1 MKMSLLSS
9 GHLAIWSYMTTV
21 VAILA
26 AVIPA
31 LVYGWLIWWLD
42 RYEKE
47 PLWLISVAFLWGSLP
62 AIGLSILFEV
72 VLQVPLAHSTLGPD
86 LAAWGLA
93 AVVEEPIKAMA
104 LIGLFLYMPQE
115 VDDPLDG
122 IVYGSLVGFGFS
134 MTENALYF
142 LHYSANLGALFWVR
156 SIFFGLNHAFFTS
169 LVGLALGA
177 VRYQRARGF
186 KIGAFA
192 TGLALAILFHM
203 LHNYAAQFR
212 LPGLFFSWLVQ
223 ASGVIVILAV
233 AVLAWRNERHWIELE
248 LRDEI
253 SSGVIS
259 AADYAEV
266 TSSTQRVRRQ
276 LFALVRG
283 GWAAYSK
290 VRRFHHL
297 ATELAFC
304 KSQLRLNDRYRS
316 RNDRDQLRSELTQ
329 LRSAL
334 EHAEQAWGRL

>member
-1 MKMSLLSS
+1 MATL
-9 GHLAIWSYMTTV
+9 I
-21 VAILA
+21 AILA

-31 LVYGWLIWWLD
+31 LAYGWLIWWLD

-47 PLWLISVAFLWGSLP
+47 PLWLIALAFLWGSLP
-62 AIGLSILFEV
+62 AIALSVLFEV
-72 VLQVPLAHSTLGPD
+72 VLQVPLAHTTIGPD
-86 LAAWGLA
+86 LAAWGLPA
-93 AVVEEPIKAMA
+93 IVEEPIKAVA
-104 LIGLFLYMPQE
+104 LIGLFVFMRQE
-115 VDDPLDG
+115 FDDPLDG

-186 KIGAFA
+186 KLGAFA
-192 TGLALAILFHM
+192 TGLALAILFHT
-203 LHNYAAQFR
+203 LHNYAVQFR
-212 LPGLFFSWLVQ
+212 LPGLFFSWVVQ
-223 ASGVIVILAV
+223 ASGVLVILAV

-253 SSGVIS
+253 DAGVIS
-259 AADYAEV
+259 AADYSEV
-266 TSSTQRVRRQ
+266 RSPRQRVRRQ
-276 LFALVRG
+276 LLALLRG

-304 KSQLRLNDRYRS
+304 KSELRLNDGYRS
-316 RNDRDQLRSELTQ
+316 CDERDRLRTELSQ
-329 LRSAL
+329 MRSAL

>member
-1 MKMSLLSS
+1 
-9 GHLAIWSYMTTV
+9 MTTV

-31 LVYGWLIWWLD
+31 LAYGWLIWWLD

-47 PLWLISVAFLWGSLP
+47 PLWLIALAFLWGSLP
-62 AIGLSILFEV
+62 AIGLSVLFEV
-72 VLQVPLAHSTLGPD
+72 VLQVPLAHTTIGPD
-86 LAAWGLA
+86 LAAWGLPA
-93 AVVEEPIKAMA
+93 IVEEPIKAVA
-104 LIGLFLYMPQE
+104 LIGLFLFVRQE
-115 VDDPLDG
+115 FDGPLDG

-177 VRYQRARGF
+177 VRYRRARGF
-186 KIGAFA
+186 KIAAVA
-192 TGLALAILFHM
+192 TGLALAILFHT
-203 LHNYAAQFR
+203 LHNYAVRFQ

-223 ASGVIVILAV
+223 ASGVLVILAV
-233 AVLAWRNERHWIELE
+233 AVLAWRNERQWIELE
-248 LRDEI
+248 LRDEMQA
-253 SSGVIS
+253 GVIS
-259 AADYAEV
+259 AADYSEV
-266 TSSTQRVRRQ
+266 RSSTQRVRRQ
-276 LFALVRG
+276 LLALLHG
-283 GWAAYSK
+283 GWAAYRK

-304 KSQLRLNDRYRS
+304 KSQLRLDDSYRS
-316 RNDRDQLRSELTQ
+316 CEDRDRLRAELRQ

-334 EHAEQAWGRL
+334 EHAEQAWVRP

>member
-1 MKMSLLSS
+1 
-9 GHLAIWSYMTTV
+9 MTTFT
-21 VAILA
+21 AILA
-26 AVIPA
+26 AAIPA
-31 LVYGWLIWWLD
+31 LCYGWLIWWLD

-47 PLWLISVAFLWGSLP
+47 PLWLIALAFLWGSLP
-62 AIGLSILFEV
+62 AIGLSVLFEV
-72 VLQVPLAHSTLGPD
+72 VLEIPLAHSTIGPD

-93 AVVEEPIKAMA
+93 AVVEEPIKAVA
-104 LIGLFLYMPQE
+104 LIGLFLFMRRE
-115 VDDPLDG
+115 FDGPLDG

-142 LHYSANLGALFWVR
+142 LSYSANLGGLFWVR

-177 VRYQRARGF
+177 VRYQRVRGF
-186 KIGAFA
+186 KVGAFA
-192 TGLALAILFHM
+192 VGLALAILFHT
-203 LHNYAAQFR
+203 LHNYAVQFR

-223 ASGVIVILAV
+223 SSGVLVILAV
-233 AVLAWRNERHWIELE
+233 AVLAWRNERHWIEFE
-248 LRDEI
+248 LRDEM
-253 SSGVIS
+253 SAGLIS

-276 LFALVRG
+276 LLALRHG
-283 GWAAYSK
+283 GWAGYSK
-290 VRRFHHL
+290 IRRFHHL

-316 RNDRDQLRSELTQ
+316 CADRDQLRAELSQ

-334 EHAEQAWGRL
+334 DH